1 MEGGKYSVEK
11 REKIEEMY
19 FIQKMSLT
27 NIAEKLNVS
36 VSYVSRL
43 LRQNKK
49 YHNEQEIR
57 KQENQL
63 KRKRQQKELI
73 YSQRKEKARQRLL
86 ENQAMKK
93 SHEQATKEMSKGRIL
108 GNETL
113 RKWCSLYNYNKDKKC
128 YEFNTNEALKPR
140 DFPLYIKV

>member
-1 MEGGKYSVEK
+1 MEK

-27 NIAEKLNVS
+27 NIAEELNVS

-43 LRQNKK
+43 LRQNEK
-49 YHNEQEIR
+49 YHDEQEIR
-57 KQENQL
+57 KQENQQ
-63 KRKRQQKELI
+63 KRKRKQKELI
-73 YSQRKEKARQRLL
+73 YNQRREKARQRLL
-86 ENQAMKK
+86 ENQTMKRL
-93 SHEQATKEMSKGRIL
+93 HEQDIREMSKRRTL
-108 GNETL
+108 GNEAL
-113 RKWCSLYNYNKDKKC
+113 RRWCSLYNYNKDKKC

>member
-1 MEGGKYSVEK
+1 MEK

-19 FIQKMSLT
+19 FLQKMSLT

-43 LRQNKK
+43 LRQNEK

-63 KRKRQQKELI
+63 KRKKKQKELI

-86 ENQAMKK
+86 ENQAM
-93 SHEQATKEMSKGRIL
+93 
-108 GNETL
+108 
-113 RKWCSLYNYNKDKKC
+113 NKLQKKC
-128 YEFNTNEALKPR
+128 QKEEH
-140 DFPLYIKV
+140 

>member
-27 NIAEKLNVS
+27 NIAKKLNVS

-43 LRQNKK
+43 LRQNEK

-63 KRKRQQKELI
+63 KRKKQQKELI

-93 SHEQATKEMSKGRIL
+93 SHEQATKEMSQGRTL

-113 RKWCSLYNYNKDKKC
+113 RRWCSLYNYNKDKNC
-128 YEFNTNEALKPR
+128 YEFNTN
-140 DFPLYIKV
+140 

>member
-27 NIAEKLNVS
+27 NIAKKLNVS

-43 LRQNKK
+43 LRQNEK

-63 KRKRQQKELI
+63 KRKKKQKELI
-73 YSQRKEKARQRLL
+73 YNQRKEKARQRLL

-93 SHEQATKEMSKGRIL
+93 SHEQATKEMSKGRTL

-113 RKWCSLYNYNKDKKC
+113 RKWCSLYNYNKEKKR
-128 YEFNTNEALKPR
+128 YE
-140 DFPLYIKV
+140 

>member
-49 YHNEQEIR
+49 YHEEQEIR

-63 KRKRQQKELI
+63 KRKKKQKELI
-73 YSQRKEKARQRLL
+73 YSQRKEKARQRLEVSFGGVL
-86 ENQAMKK
+86 LTFLVENLILLGK
-93 SHEQATKEMSKGRIL
+93 SIFL
-108 GNETL
+108 GDN
-113 RKWCSLYNYNKDKKC
+113 
-128 YEFNTNEALKPR
+128 
-140 DFPLYIKV
+140 